1 MGKRFQQYKQK
12 ARGRQSLVFAF
23 DIVPYSVED
32 VPTQV
37 GQVSF
42 VLERGSKVQYT
53 DAATVDTERRAYWHQ
68 VLKLTANMAKDS
80 NKILPKEY
88 VLKVQSVKSN
98 DIRGKRNTFGKAV
111 VNMTE
116 YCTLEPTAGRDV
128 LVQLKPYGT
137 VRLNI
142 KATWIQNASPQ
153 QDALTDLSY
162 MSSLG
167 QQSINSSGLG
177 SDTVDQD
184 LEGFDDDGRQRTPVS
199 EPASRQQS
207 PFKQRRNSG
216 ALGPGPL
223 GSGPP
228 AQSGDTNSTAAGH
241 RRIPAASPSLQPAA
255 TAPQLSNPH
264 QQPPQPTTSPFQAA
278 AMARTGST
286 ALESRSRQG
295 SGALQTAGSR
305 GGGSGTLSVGRQAS
319 GGVQGAGRQGS
330 GAVES
335 GPHQMPTEEED
346 VFLTPD
352 LPARAVKKNVNRHK
366 RSQSS
371 PLNLPVDIPEAS
383 SGDEEAVNSPGA
395 RAREHDSLIQE
406 SFATLLS
413 SDDDDEKKGI
423 VASAK
428 RWWGT
433 GGGAAAAAVK
443 QPPRPDPN
451 ESPFGR
457 PDPALQSATN
467 LIQSSDQ
474 DYEAVMKETDVQALQ
489 QRCRQLLRQRDADRL
504 ARRQDLHHQERL
516 QAQIESLG
524 RAKGMMA
531 ERLAVSEGKLMKLHH
546 DEVIKNL
553 VAAKMELAQSQ
564 FETLE
569 IQGQLKEEQAKSRSL
584 LSRLS
589 AMETDCHA
597 ALNAAQYDDDDL
609 T

>member
-1 MGKRFQQYKQK
+1 MLLLAIHY
-12 ARGRQSLVFAF
+12 ARTHALLMRSCGTCAHVT
-23 DIVPYSVED
+23 DIPRAAAED
-32 VPTQV
+32 VPRQV

-53 DAATVDTERRAYWHQ
+53 DAATVDTERKAYWHQ
-68 VLKLTANMAKDS
+68 VLKLTATMAKDS

-88 VLKVQSVKSN
+88 VLKVQSVKSS

-111 VNMTE
+111 VNLTE

-128 LVQLKPYGT
+128 SVQLKPYGT

-153 QDALTDLSY
+153 QDALTELSY

-167 QQSINSSGLG
+167 QQSMNSSGLG
-177 SDTVDQD
+177 SDAVDQD
-184 LEGFDDDGRQRTPVS
+184 LEGFDDDGRQRTPIS

-207 PFKQRRNSG
+207 PFKQRRTSG
-216 ALGPGPL
+216 ALGLGPL

-228 AQSGDTNSTAAGH
+228 AQSSDTNGTAAVALGP
-241 RRIPAASPSLQPAA
+241 RSSAASRHETCLYIRQVTNAKY
-255 TAPQLSNPH
+255 N
-264 QQPPQPTTSPFQAA
+264 QQ
-278 AMARTGST
+278 RNG
-286 ALESRSRQG
+286 
-295 SGALQTAGSR
+295 
-305 GGGSGTLSVGRQAS
+305 
-319 GGVQGAGRQGS
+319 
-330 GAVES
+330 
-335 GPHQMPTEEED
+335 
-346 VFLTPD
+346 
-352 LPARAVKKNVNRHK
+352 NRHK
-366 RSQSS
+366 RSQST

-383 SGDEEAVNSPGA
+383 SGDEEAVGSPGA

-433 GGGAAAAAVK
+433 GGGAAAAVK

-504 ARRQDLHHQERL
+504 ARRQELHRQERL

-569 IQGQLKEEQAKSRSL
+569 IQGQLKEEQAKSQNL

-589 AMETDCHA
+589 AMETDYHA